1 MSVNDELDDIIVNR
15 RMAKLTY
22 EIGALKSNLEE
33 QGFDDE
39 QVFILVRDYALELF
53 ITETQRDV

>member
-15 RMAKLTY
+15 RMAKLAY